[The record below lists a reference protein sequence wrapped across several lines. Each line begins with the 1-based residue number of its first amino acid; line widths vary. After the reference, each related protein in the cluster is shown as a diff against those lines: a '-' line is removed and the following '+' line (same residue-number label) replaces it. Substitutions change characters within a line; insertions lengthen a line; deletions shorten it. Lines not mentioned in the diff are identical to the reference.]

1 MNFGEALEGMS
12 HGEFWETEL
21 NRDAKK
27 TVNSAL
33 IIKDRQ
39 FIRYRYDQ
47 NSKKILECLGEV
59 GYISTWSLQQKWVR
73 LA

>member
-1 MNFGEALEGMS
+1 MNFGEALEGMNR
-12 HGEFWETEL
+12 GEFWETEL

-33 IIKDRQ
+33 IIKDGQ